1 MQKVKEVAHKMGIGH
16 KGEQPASDKLGSS
29 DQNTGATVG
38 SAGTSDITSPVAPD
52 AATTASDVAAGPPV
66 GEAGYATAGY
76 GATTGAADTRSGMAM
91 VGQQVLRLEVQRLGL
106 CYDGINWVL
115 VLTEDRP
122 VVKERVE
129 LIQEHRPVEKE
140 FVVETRATGEERQ
153 VGAGEVEHLGTTERV
168 VGAAPPKGACD

>member
-16 KGEQPASDKLGSS
+16 KGEQPASDKLWSS

-38 SAGTSDITSPVAPD
+38 SAGTSDMTAPVAPD

-66 GEAGYATAGY
+66 GEADYATAGY

-91 VGQQVLRLEVQRLGL
+91 AGGPATTGAGKGATCTTEHFTK
-106 CYDGINWVL
+106 
-115 VLTEDRP
+115 TEDRP